1 MYTAF
6 SYVKGT
12 VGWGTKYDP
21 TPGVFNGA
29 PVAGGKWL
37 LNFGKGL
44 TCWVLAPHLVGMIT
58 VTNQTYY
65 VSYRVPT
72 FLMPGK
78 YAVCLRGKVDFH
90 NNYVNT
96 NLAADIYGFNAV
108 RNSLTNVSLS
118 VRGSTSRMFLES
130 NNRRFKRIALVWLN
144 DLNVDFTHGKY
155 NAAPAQPWAGN
166 KAGVDPVHDANNRQ
180 APIMQLPSSWD
191 SAWAS
196 WPTRGAG
203 RASAEGTQRQVPRC
217 GNVDQRYEFLL
228 RTTSPTWTST
238 TRAVPTYTPARGHS
252 ASCSMRRSSP
262 KVRAIKRV
270 RALFPRAWT
279 LGGT

>member
-21 TPGVFNGA
+21 TPGIFNGA

-90 NNYVNT
+90 NNYVNA
-96 NLAADIYGFNAV
+96 NLAADIYGFNAAQLAPECV
-108 RNSLTNVSLS
+108 
-118 VRGSTSRMFLES
+118 
-130 NNRRFKRIALVWLN
+130 AQCAWL
-144 DLNVDFTHGKY
+144 DKPH
-155 NAAPAQPWAGN
+155 
-166 KAGVDPVHDANNRQ
+166 
-180 APIMQLPSSWD
+180 
-191 SAWAS
+191 
-196 WPTRGAG
+196 
-203 RASAEGTQRQVPRC
+203 VPRAQQPPLKAHC
-217 GNVDQRYEFLL
+217 PRVAERPQR
-228 RTTSPTWTST
+228 
-238 TRAVPTYTPARGHS
+238 
-252 ASCSMRRSSP
+252 
-262 KVRAIKRV
+262 
-270 RALFPRAWT
+270 
-279 LGGT
+279 

>member
-1 MYTAF
+1 MTAKVVYTAF

-12 VGWGTKYDP
+12 VGWVTKYDP
-21 TPGVFNGA
+21 TPGIFNGA

-37 LNFGKGL
+37 LNFGKGM

-78 YAVCLRGKVDFH
+78 YAVCLRGKADFH

-118 VRGSTSRMFLES
+118 VRGSTSRMFFER
-130 NNRRFKRIALVWLN
+130 NNRRLKRIALVWL
-144 DLNVDFTHGKY
+144 
-155 NAAPAQPWAGN
+155 
-166 KAGVDPVHDANNRQ
+166 
-180 APIMQLPSSWD
+180 
-191 SAWAS
+191 
-196 WPTRGAG
+196 
-203 RASAEGTQRQVPRC
+203 AERPQR
-217 GNVDQRYEFLL
+217 
-228 RTTSPTWTST
+228 
-238 TRAVPTYTPARGHS
+238 
-252 ASCSMRRSSP
+252 
-262 KVRAIKRV
+262 
-270 RALFPRAWT
+270 
-279 LGGT
+279 

>member
-1 MYTAF
+1 
-6 SYVKGT
+6 
-12 VGWGTKYDP
+12 
-21 TPGVFNGA
+21 
-29 PVAGGKWL
+29 
-37 LNFGKGL
+37 
-44 TCWVLAPHLVGMIT
+44 
-58 VTNQTYY
+58 
-65 VSYRVPT
+65 
-72 FLMPGK
+72 
-78 YAVCLRGKVDFH
+78 
-90 NNYVNT
+90 
-96 NLAADIYGFNAV
+96 
-108 RNSLTNVSLS
+108 
-118 VRGSTSRMFLES
+118 MFLER
-130 NNRRFKRIALVWLN
+130 NNRRLKRIALVWLN

-166 KAGVDPVHDANNRQ
+166 KAGGDPVHDANNRQ

-270 RALFPRAWT
+270 RALFPRAMDIGWYLMDGAWYTISWRSSTPLTTRIT
-279 LGGT
+279 LSGRSTSTASTLPPRPCTPTLTRRSTCPGLSTNLQSCLTALNVAMIVVIA

>member
-37 LNFGKGL
+37 LNFGKGM

-90 NNYVNT
+90 NNYVNA
-96 NLAADIYGFNAV
+96 NLAVDIYGFNAGAT
-108 RNSLTNVSLS
+108 R
-118 VRGSTSRMFLES
+118 SRMCRS
-130 NNRRFKRIALVWLN
+130 VCVA
-144 DLNVDFTHGKY
+144 
-155 NAAPAQPWAGN
+155 
-166 KAGVDPVHDANNRQ
+166 RQ
-180 APIMQLPSSWD
+180 AACSS
-191 SAWAS
+191 SA
-196 WPTRGAG
+196 
-203 RASAEGTQRQVPRC
+203 
-217 GNVDQRYEFLL
+217 
-228 RTTSPTWTST
+228 TT
-238 TRAVPTYTPARGHS
+238 AA
-252 ASCSMRRSSP
+252 
-262 KVRAIKRV
+262 
-270 RALFPRAWT
+270 
-279 LGGT
+279 